1 MSNYRVVTAPATVG
15 LVAAGVILMTTAFV
29 DLNGQDESMDR
40 MRQVT
45 NSNLSNVSVYAE
57 SMSSPTFGLG
67 LTYQV
72 AAVSAD
78 QMLHHAS
85 VGFAT
90 SIASGLETLG
100 VEYLEVIEDNFWDL
114 VLR

>member
-15 LVAAGVILMTTAFV
+15 LIAAGVILMNTSFV
-29 DLNGQDESMDR
+29 DLDGQDESMDR
-40 MRQVT
+40 MRHIST
-45 NSNLSNVSVYAE
+45 SNFSNVSVYAE
-57 SMSSPTFGLG
+57 SINSPTLGLG

-78 QMLHHAS
+78 QVLQHAS
-85 VGFAT
+85 IGFAT

-100 VEYLEVIEDNFWDL
+100 SEYLEVIEDNFWDL

>member
-1 MSNYRVVTAPATVG
+1 MSTSFA
-15 LVAAGVILMTTAFV
+15 
-29 DLNGQDESMDR
+29 DLNGEDQSMDR

-45 NSNLSNVSVYAE
+45 TSNLSNVLVYAE
-57 SMSSPTFGLG
+57 SMSSPTLGLG

-100 VEYLEVIEDNFWDL
+100 SEYLEVIEDNFWDL

>member
-1 MSNYRVVTAPATVG
+1 MSTSFA
-15 LVAAGVILMTTAFV
+15 
-29 DLNGQDESMDR
+29 DLNSQDESMDR
-40 MRQVT
+40 MRQAT
-45 NSNLSNVSVYAE
+45 TSNLSNVLVYAE
-57 SMSSPTFGLG
+57 SMNSPTLGLG

-72 AAVSAD
+72 ATVSAD
-78 QMLHHAS
+78 QVLHHAS

-100 VEYLEVIEDNFWDL
+100 SEYLEVIEDNFWDL